1 MSKFM
6 RIKHIIL
13 ILPVLAA
20 FGGCRKE
27 AETLNPYSRNVGE
40 EYLTVNVE
48 SLGYPGRG
56 GALSFTVETN
66 YDTRL
71 EAPEWVTLASSE
83 VPGDGRVYT
92 VTATADKN
100 SAPGGSDRSGTI
112 TLTARSLTKT
122 IAVSQ
127 PYFERP
133 DIPESIA
140 SADDLV
146 YFLETCAVILEDGE
160 AIAFSRDIDMDGR
173 SFTPVDNFKGVLSGN
188 GFSIKNLRASTPLF
202 LRNEGVISDLRID
215 ASGSFEVPASD
226 VDQSFGSFVAQ
237 NFGKLSGC
245 VNEASFRVNA
255 SRSTKLYLGGIA
267 GYNNPEA
274 VITGC
279 VNKGTF
285 YYAPDNATA
294 NAYLGGMAGYSYGTI
309 DGCENYGA
317 FSCNPV
323 ENTGAYY
330 IGGMT
335 ARQQGAPLT
344 NCINHREAMIS
355 TNKVGAKSYIGGIV
369 GHLEGAPATGGNQ
382 NYADLDVRLKTESY
396 VGGLQGWQAKVTSG
410 DATIFEGS
418 VVNCNITAQTK
429 ASGQYGN
436 NPCKSAGLVTG
447 RFSGQSGYSTLHYG
461 TADKPIRVAGSI
473 CCLASKVKQIAVAKD
488 YHALL
493 DGDGS
498 KTSVNGGSIPEA
510 DYNNILYEVVGDG
523 QTGDPE
529 DMIVKTEGVR
539 LAMPAKGGE
548 AVFTVRGN
556 YPMTISTEEEW
567 LEVSPTLVEGDG
579 AYHDVKVT
587 AVLNETSL
595 EREGAI
601 LVTMPMGTAET
612 VAVVQAGNED
622 LEERMTLSAE
632 TLALDPAGATGSKL
646 KVTANYEVAITCD
659 AGWVTVSA
667 ATVPGDGEE
676 HEIVIS
682 APKNEGEARTAMLTL
697 AMPKGLVKTVA
708 LSQDKFVFVPAMEI
722 GTAAEFADFLT
733 FGGDAALYPAG
744 TVVSLTA
751 DIDLQGMEL
760 PAIENFAATLDGQGH
775 SLKNWAAKGPLVTTN
790 GGIIRNLV
798 IDSSCS
804 MAVSANMAYIAQTN
818 SGTVSGCTNLAP
830 VSCAS
835 DPGASAHLAGFVAT
849 NKGRIAGCVNRG
861 AIRFDSPEDTRAMYL
876 SGIAGSCST
885 DAVIEDCENYGTIS
899 YNAPAGA
906 TAQYKRL
913 AGITAMAD
921 VSGIRIARCVNRG
934 AVTMTVAAGGSIKNV
949 RNGGIAG
956 ETKNEVDV
964 SECRNYGDLSCD
976 LAGSAVYLGGLVGY
990 FNTIKSNFTTFAGCE
1005 IACGITG
1012 AYAATSAISSNPLE
1026 VCGLV
1031 FGGTPSQSGY
1041 VHTCGT
1047 EAAPV
1052 KVSGSLTCG
1061 GNTLTLDAGNFQ
1073 NGLNGNKCGN
1083 NLVNGST
1090 EVVYNAVYSEGAPTP
1105 EDPLKGKKFI
1115 VIANSMVY
1123 YGGFVQKGNQ
1133 GQEDPG
1139 MFYKLMK
1146 AGGHDVTVID
1156 CTQGG
1161 HHLYDYTAAGCK
1173 TEGSECT
1180 VGEDLLKGLDLA
1192 SFDYVILSE
1201 SGDNN
1206 SNFVPDVRAVYQRF
1220 SAVNPNVKKL
1230 YINHIY
1236 SVYKNHTRILDEL
1249 KTLHD
1254 TDGFTIINCG
1264 QLAYDIYTGAVKVPG
1279 GSLTYSDRY
1288 TFCNHK
1294 SGDSYHP
1301 NPLMGYI
1308 MTQMVYCALTGES
1321 AEYADYASL
1330 VNGCK
1335 FAAGS
1340 TAYGDYYNTYYTTA
1354 AALPFMN
1361 VLDNAAEM
1369 RGIQQLIPGYIDKY

>member
-1 MSKFM
+1 M
-6 RIKHIIL
+6 RTNRIIL
-13 ILPVLAA
+13 TVMAAALLAA
-20 FGGCRKE
+20 GCRKE
-27 AETLNPYSRNVGE
+27 ADTLNPYARNTGA

-48 SLGYPGRG
+48 TLEYPGRG
-56 GALSFTVETN
+56 GAMSFTVETN

-71 EAPEWVTLASSE
+71 EAPGWVTLASAE
-83 VPGDGRVYT
+83 VPGDGRAYT
-92 VTATADKN
+92 VTATAERN
-100 SAPGGSDRSGTI
+100 NAPGGADRTGAI
-112 TLTARSLTKT
+112 TLSSRSLTKT
-122 IAVSQ
+122 ITVSQ
-127 PYFERP
+127 PFFERP
-133 DIPESIA
+133 EIPESIA

-146 YFLETCAVILEDGE
+146 YFLETCAVVLEEGE

-173 SFTPVDNFKGVLSGN
+173 SFTPVDNFKGVLNGN
-188 GFSIKNLRASTPLF
+188 GFSIKNLRASTPLI
-202 LRNEGVISDLRID
+202 LRNEGVINDLRID
-215 ASGSFEVPASD
+215 ATCSFEVPVSD
-226 VDQSFGSFVAQ
+226 VDQSFGAFVGQ
-237 NFGKLSGC
+237 NFGKLGGC
-245 VNEASFRVNA
+245 VNEGNFRVGGA
-255 SRSTKLYLGGIA
+255 RTTKLYLGGIA
-267 GYNNPEA
+267 GYHNPESS
-274 VITGC
+274 ITGC

-285 YYAPDNATA
+285 YYTPDSATA
-294 NAYLGGMAGYSYGTI
+294 NAYLGGIAGYSYGTI
-309 DGCENYGA
+309 DACENYGA

-344 NCINHREAMIS
+344 NCVNHREAMIS

-473 CCLASKVKQIAVAKD
+473 NCLASKVKQIAIPKD
-488 YHALL
+488 FQALL

-498 KTSVNGGSIPEA
+498 KTSVNGGAIPEA
-510 DYNNILYEVVGDG
+510 DYNNIIYEVVGDG

-529 DMIVKTEGVR
+529 DMVVKTDGVR
-539 LAMPAKGGE
+539 LSMPAEGGE
-548 AVFTVRGN
+548 ASFTVRGN
-556 YPMTISTEEEW
+556 YPMTLSTEEEW

-587 AVLNETSL
+587 ATPNESNA
-595 EREGAI
+595 EREGTV
-601 LVTMPMGTAET
+601 LVMMPMGTAET
-612 VAVVQAGNED
+612 VAVVQAGH
-622 LEERMTLSAE
+622 EEPE
-632 TLALDPAGATGSKL
+632 
-646 KVTANYEVAITCD
+646 E
-659 AGWVTVSA
+659 
-667 ATVPGDGEE
+667 PGEQG
-676 HEIVIS
+676 
-682 APKNEGEARTAMLTL
+682 PKTSL
-697 AMPKGLVKTVA
+697 
-708 LSQDKFVFVPAMEI
+708 
-722 GTAAEFADFLT
+722 GTAADFAEFAASA
-733 FGGDAALYPAG
+733 GDAVLYPAE

-751 DIDLQGMEL
+751 DIDLTGVEL

-790 GGIIRNLV
+790 SGVIRNLV
-798 IDSSCS
+798 IDGSCS
-804 MAVSANMAYIAQTN
+804 MAVGANMAYVAQTN
-818 SGTVSGCTNLAP
+818 SGTVSGCTNLAS
-830 VSCAS
+830 VTCAS
-835 DPGASAHLAGFVAT
+835 DPGASARLAGFVAT

-876 SGIAGSCST
+876 AGIAGSCST

-921 VSGIRIARCVNRG
+921 VAGIRIARCVNRG
-934 AVTMTVAAGGSIKNV
+934 AVTMKVASGGSIKNV

-956 ETKNEVDV
+956 ETKNEVDI
-964 SECRNYGDLSCD
+964 SECRNFGDLSCD
-976 LAGSAVYLGGLVGY
+976 LAGSAVYLGGMVGY

-1005 IACGITG
+1005 SACGITG

-1026 VCGLV
+1026 CCGLV
-1031 FGGTPSQSGY
+1031 FGGSPAQAGY

-1061 GNTLTLDAGNFQ
+1061 ESTLTLDAGNFQ

-1090 EVVYNAVYSEGAPTP
+1090 EVVYNAVYAGGAPSP

-1139 MFYKLMK
+1139 MFFKLMK
-1146 AGGHDVTVID
+1146 ATGHDVTVID

-1173 TEGSECT
+1173 TEGSDCT

-1206 SNFVPDVRAVYQRF
+1206 ANFVPDVRAVYQRF
-1220 SAVNPNVKKL
+1220 SAVNPNVKKI

-1264 QLAYDIYTGAVKVPG
+1264 KLAYDIYTGAVKVPG

-1308 MTQMVYCALTGES
+1308 MTQMVCCALTGDS
-1321 AEYADYASL
+1321 PEYADYASL
-1330 VNGCK
+1330 VKGCK

-1340 TAYGDYYNTYYTTA
+1340 TAYGDYYSTYYTTA

-1369 RGIQQLIPGYIDKY
+1369 RGIQQLIPGYVDKY